1 VIDELIRPHLRAFK
15 PYVSAR
21 SEVLNARV
29 FLDANELPS
38 TNPVGT
44 EAMGL
49 NRYPDP
55 SQIGLREKIG
65 EGLSLDPAMIFVG
78 VGSDEVIDLLIRL
91 FCEPG
96 QDVVAV
102 LEPTY
107 GVYRVAANINAVRTI
122 AIDLTEQ
129 FQIDLLGTMQKIGP
143 EAKLIFLCSPNNPTG
158 NVLKRG
164 DIVALCK
171 QTKGIVIVDQA
182 YVEFADKT
190 NDLSQQVKELENLVV
205 LRTFSKAW
213 GLAGIRLGY
222 CIANPAIVSYLLRIK
237 SPYNINA
244 VTSQLALKA
253 LKDHSFVADSTA
265 SIIKE
270 RIRLSNELKSL
281 PEVVRVYP
289 SDANFLL
296 VEFRNADRVFEQLYK
311 AGIIVR
317 RRSEPGLVNC
327 LRLTVGTKKEN
338 DLVLSEIM
346 KGI

>member
-1 VIDELIRPHLRAFK
+1 MIDELIRPHLRAFK

-21 SEVLNARV
+21 SEVLNANV
-29 FLDANELPS
+29 FLDANELPL

-55 SQIGLREKIG
+55 SQLELREKIG
-65 EGLSLDPAMIFVG
+65 ERIAIDPAMIFVG

-96 QDVVAV
+96 KDMVAV

-107 GVYRVAANINAVRTI
+107 GVYRVAANINAVQTI

-129 FQIDLLGTMQKIGP
+129 FQIDLAGTLKKITS
-143 EAKLIFLCSPNNPTG
+143 EVKLIFLCSPNNPTG
-158 NVLKRG
+158 NVLNKG
-164 DIVALCK
+164 DIVTLCK

-182 YVEFADKT
+182 YVEFADKA

-222 CIANPAIVSYLLRIK
+222 CIANPKIVSYLLRIK

-244 VTSQLALKA
+244 VTSNLALKA
-253 LKDHSFVADSTA
+253 LKDRAFLADSTA
-265 SIIKE
+265 SIIEE
-270 RIRLSNELKSL
+270 RFRLSKELKSL
-281 PEVVRVYP
+281 PGVVRVYP
-289 SDANFLL
+289 SDANFIL
-296 VEFRNADRVFEQLYK
+296 VEFRNAHRVFENLYK

-317 RRSEPGLVNC
+317 RRSEQSLVNC
-327 LRLTVGTKKEN
+327 LRFTIGTKKEN
-338 DLVLSEIM
+338 ELVLSEIV

>member
-21 SEVLNARV
+21 SEVLNAKV
-29 FLDANELPS
+29 FLDANELPL

-55 SQIGLREKIG
+55 SQIDLRDKIG
-65 EGLSLDPAMIFVG
+65 ERIAIDPAMIFVG

-96 QDVVAV
+96 RDVVAV

-107 GVYRVAANINAVRTI
+107 GVYRVAANINAVQAI
-122 AIDLTEQ
+122 GIDLTEQ
-129 FQIDLLGTMQKIGP
+129 FQIDFANTVKGIGP
-143 EAKLIFLCSPNNPTG
+143 EVKLIFLCSPNNPTG
-158 NVLKRG
+158 NALNRG
-164 DIVALCK
+164 DILSLCK

-182 YVEFADKT
+182 YVEFADKED
-190 NDLSQQVKELENLVV
+190 DLSQQVKNLENLIV

-222 CIANPAIVSYLLRIK
+222 CIANPSIVSYLLRIK

-253 LKDHSFVADSTA
+253 LKDRDFLANSVVC
-265 SIIKE
+265 IIEE
-270 RIRLSNELKSL
+270 RIRLSTELKSS
-281 PEVVRVYP
+281 PNVVRVYP

-296 VEFRNADRVFEQLYK
+296 VEFKNAQRVFEKLYK

-317 RRSEPGLVNC
+317 RRSEPGHVNC

>member
-1 VIDELIRPHLRAFK
+1 
-15 PYVSAR
+15 
-21 SEVLNARV
+21 
-29 FLDANELPS
+29 
-38 TNPVGT
+38 
-44 EAMGL
+44 MGL

-55 SQIGLREKIG
+55 SQIDLRDKIG
-65 EGLSLDPAMIFVG
+65 ERIAIDPAMIFVG

-91 FCEPG
+91 FCDPG
-96 QDVVAV
+96 RDVVAV

-107 GVYRVAANINAVRTI
+107 GVYRIAANINAVQTI
-122 AIDLTEQ
+122 AINLTEQ
-129 FQIDLLGTMQKIGP
+129 FQMDLASTARKVGP
-143 EAKLIFLCSPNNPTG
+143 DVKLIFLCSPNNPTG
-158 NVLKRG
+158 NVLKRR

-182 YVEFADKT
+182 YVEFADKAD
-190 NDLSQQVKELENLVV
+190 DLSQQVKELENLVV

-253 LKDHSFVADSTA
+253 LKDRDFLAESAA
-265 SIIKE
+265 CIIEE
-270 RIRLSNELKSL
+270 RIRLSKELRSL
-281 PEVVRVYP
+281 PDVVQVYP

-296 VEFRNADRVFEQLYK
+296 VEFTNAQRIFDKLYT

-338 DLVLSEIM
+338 DLVLSEIE
-346 KGI
+346 KDI